1 MSCIEC
7 SLSGTHLYSAEDRT
21 LVCASSSPTRYSH
34 RGSDSVSIES
44 KAQPRHIDSF
54 ITLLCSTQQSYTATL
69 QPLVAN
75 ERGWGQE
82 RIPGARPNQDARLDA
97 TDCRGELQVPTSRP
111 PARLPAGAE
120 FLPLQGLEHS
130 SGQRAA
136 TRDQSVSTRSGWW
149 NERSGYWPIERRA
162 EKSGQ
167 GACFCLDYL
176 SARQPSVF
184 WPAEQTV
191 EWTALLQWAAVT
203 QPASVLYSGNASMR
217 PDSVHLIQENVFICC
232 CLGWGGVIG
241 AAGMGGKEAR
251 RTGGREGRGLCPPL
265 CAALLHKS
273 SSTSQP
279 LPRLPVAWQHKFAIY
294 ARSVSIF
301 GRNLSLNN
309 RGIGG
314 EMGRRAAS
322 GGIRCTVQYHWL
334 SRSRHISA
342 LNIATPVGT

>member
-1 MSCIEC
+1 MRGGE
-7 SLSGTHLYSAEDRT
+7 GK
-21 LVCASSSPTRYSH
+21 
-34 RGSDSVSIES
+34 RGS
-44 KAQPRHIDSF
+44 
-54 ITLLCSTQQSYTATL
+54 
-69 QPLVAN
+69 
-75 ERGWGQE
+75 
-82 RIPGARPNQDARLDA
+82 PGARPNQDARLDA

-162 EKSGQ
+162 EQSGQ

-251 RTGGREGRGLCPPL
+251 RTGGRDADSVPPSAQRYCIRVHPHHNLCHV
-265 CAALLHKS
+265 C
-273 SSTSQP
+273 P
-279 LPRLPVAWQHKFAIY
+279 LPDNISSPFTHVQSPFLEETFRWTTE
-294 ARSVSIF
+294 VSGAKWGGGQRAEAF
-301 GRNLSLNN
+301 G
-309 RGIGG
+309 
-314 EMGRRAAS
+314 
-322 GGIRCTVQYHWL
+322 VQY
-334 SRSRHISA
+334 STIGSA
-342 LNIATPVGT
+342 VHVTFLH